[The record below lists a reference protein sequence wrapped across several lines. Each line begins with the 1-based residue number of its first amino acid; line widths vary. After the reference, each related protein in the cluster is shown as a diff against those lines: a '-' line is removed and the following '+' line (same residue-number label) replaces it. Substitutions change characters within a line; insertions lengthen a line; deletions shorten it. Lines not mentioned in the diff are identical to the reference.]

1 MRIKIPKTIEE
12 EVEIALPV
20 FYKNTLSNYIDLI
33 GVIDEDTCIKV
44 FDSPGYTLISQG
56 ALFSQD
62 VESWEQR
69 LQKITEDEFF
79 DAYQMAHEKLSL
91 NCKLIEK

>member
-1 MRIKIPKTIEE
+1 MRIKIQKTIEE

-20 FYKNTLSNYIDLI
+20 FYKNVLSNYTDLI

-79 DAYQMAHEKLSL
+79 DAYRMAHEKLYL
-91 NCKLIEK
+91 